1 MAERPNPADLPPLD
15 FGAPLWLFDDRT
27 VAAMLYE
34 ATSFARDPANDE
46 DLTGTAEAVRQHV
59 ELQAMLRGIDAA
71 PLPPHDPTGCALYA
85 ALSDARDDMI
95 AAWMAESDR
104 AGMTFV
110 EAVQAFGCPER
121 ITRAT
126 DALRAASPTA

>member
-1 MAERPNPADLPPLD
+1 MTDPANLPPLD

-59 ELQAMLRGIDAA
+59 QLQADLRGVDAA

-85 ALSDARDDMI
+85 ALSDARDAMI
-95 AAWMAESDR
+95 AVWMAEPERKGCFD
-104 AGMTFV
+104 GDFPG
-110 EAVQAFGCPER
+110 AVHAFGCPEH
-121 ITRAT
+121 IHRAT
-126 DALRAASPTA
+126 EALRAASPTA